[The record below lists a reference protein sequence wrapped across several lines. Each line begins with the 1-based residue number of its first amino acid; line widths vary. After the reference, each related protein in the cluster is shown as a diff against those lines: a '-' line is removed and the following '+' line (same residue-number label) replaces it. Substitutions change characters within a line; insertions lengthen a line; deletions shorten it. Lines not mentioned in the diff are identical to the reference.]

1 VHHLVLDEWSRKDSW
16 IHARDPRAK
25 LVAALAMVVAI
36 GTSPGTPALR
46 FGGYALLL
54 GATAAAAGLPVAGTL
69 LRACVVL
76 PFSAVFGAMA
86 WAAGQ
91 PERALAVL
99 LKSFLSAW
107 AMVLLTATT
116 SPSAVLRAMES
127 FRVPRFLLLVTHI
140 LYRYLFVISEQA
152 QHMRFAAASRGG
164 AGFRLRRGGWRGAA
178 GAIATLFAR
187 SHARA
192 EAVHRAMLARG
203 FRGDFVLLSP
213 LRFRAADALFSA
225 WAVTTAAALRML

>member
-1 VHHLVLDEWSRKDSW
+1 MHHLVLEEWSRKNSW

-25 LVAALAMVVAI
+25 LVAALALVVAI
-36 GTSPGTPALR
+36 GTCPGAPALR

-54 GATAAAAGLPVAGTL
+54 GAAAASAGLPLAGTL
-69 LRACVVL
+69 WRACVIL
-76 PFSAVFGAMA
+76 PFAAVFGAMA
-86 WAAGQ
+86 WVAGH
-91 PERALAVL
+91 PERAVAVL

-107 AMVLLTATT
+107 VMVLLTGTT
-116 SPSAVLRAMES
+116 SPPVLLRAMES

-164 AGFRLRRGGWRGAA
+164 AGRRLRRGGWQAAA
-178 GAIATLFAR
+178 GAVGTLFAR

-213 LRFRAADALFSA
+213 LRFGAADGLFAA
-225 WAVTTAAALRML
+225 WAVATATALRIL